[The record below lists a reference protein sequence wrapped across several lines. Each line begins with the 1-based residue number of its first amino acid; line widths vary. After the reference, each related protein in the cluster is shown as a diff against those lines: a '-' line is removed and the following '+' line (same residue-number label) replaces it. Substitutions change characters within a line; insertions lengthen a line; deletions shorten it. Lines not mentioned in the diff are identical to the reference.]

1 MSVVVLDAEAVNA
14 VIAGRRGEQVVRTWL
29 EAARRTGRD
38 VVVPAAVLA
47 ELYRNARHE
56 AGVDSLLAREPAFS
70 IAATDRGLARIDH
83 QPISQ
88 NRQARFFIDLG
99 AAFFIRFRLALAG
112 QFRQVKPIR
121 FRPVLKIAHIGRL
134 EAFGA

>member
-70 IAATDRGLARIDH
+70 IAATDRGLARI
-83 QPISQ
+83 
-88 NRQARFFIDLG
+88 
-99 AAFFIRFRLALAG
+99 
-112 QFRQVKPIR
+112 V
-121 FRPVLKIAHIGRL
+121 GRL
-134 EAFGA
+134 LAQAGRGSEDHVDATVVAVAVSSGRSVVVTGDPGISRR